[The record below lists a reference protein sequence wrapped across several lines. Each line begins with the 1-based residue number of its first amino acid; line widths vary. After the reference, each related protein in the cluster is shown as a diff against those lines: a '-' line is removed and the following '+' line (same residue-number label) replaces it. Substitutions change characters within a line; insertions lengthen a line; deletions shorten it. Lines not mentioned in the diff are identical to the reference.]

1 VNCPNDGTELKMGDR
16 GGVEIDYC
24 PECRGVW
31 LDRGELDKIVERLS
45 NAPWAQGDDEFRSA
59 PEVRDHGDQRKKK
72 RKSFLSEMFEFG
84 E

>member
-1 VNCPNDGTELKMGDR
+1 MDCPNDGTELKMGDR

-45 NAPWAQGDDEFRSA
+45 EAPWAKGDDEFKRD
-59 PEVRDHGDQRKKK
+59 PEVREHGDARKKK
-72 RKSFLSEMFEFG
+72 RKSFISDMFELG
-84 E
+84 G

>member
-1 VNCPNDGTELKMGDR
+1 MNCPNDGTELKMGDR

-45 NAPWAQGDDEFRSA
+45 EAPWAKGDDEFKSA
-59 PEVRDHGDQRKKK
+59 PDVREHGDYRKKK
-72 RKSFLSEMFEFG
+72 RKSFLSEMFELG
-84 E
+84 G